1 MRMPG
6 GTQRPASAFLR
17 SLANVDTIGAT
28 RLDSAGCAIRYYVTI
43 AAYVGPHDEPGGPR
57 VEHAISPATI
67 AEIELALSQ
76 VAEIK
81 AARVVVSDEG
91 AIQEIHVLALPTK
104 SPKQV
109 VRDIESTI
117 MAAFGIAIDHRM
129 VSIAQLGQD
138 SMPEQE
144 QRDRPR
150 ARIKSINAEIAGVHA
165 NITVILDLEGDA
177 YVGVAAGPA
186 SETARKRLV
195 AQATL
200 NAVEEYLRGTMS
212 FALEDVEI
220 VKLGRESVAVACVTL
235 VSSFGEQALSGA
247 ALVRNNDKD
256 SIVKATLDA
265 INRRIGF
272 LTTP

>member
-1 MRMPG
+1 M
-6 GTQRPASAFLR
+6 
-17 SLANVDTIGAT
+17 
-28 RLDSAGCAIRYYVTI
+28 
-43 AAYVGPHDEPGGPR
+43 
-57 VEHAISPATI
+57 EHAVSPATI

-76 VAEIK
+76 VADIK
-81 AARVVVSDEG
+81 AARVVVSPEG
-91 AIQEIHVLALPTK
+91 TIEEIHVLALPTK
-104 SPKQV
+104 SPKQL

-117 MAAFGIAIDHRM
+117 MAAFGIPIDHRM
-129 VSIAQLGQD
+129 VSIAQLGHD
-138 SMPEQE
+138 MLPEPVS
-144 QRDRPR
+144 RDRPR
-150 ARIKSINAEIAGVHA
+150 ARIKSINAEVSGVHA
-165 NITVILDLEGDA
+165 SITVALELETDT

-220 VKLGRESVAVACVTL
+220 VKLGRESVAVACLTL
-235 VSSFGEQALSGA
+235 VTSFGEQALSGA
-247 ALVRNNDKD
+247 ALVRQNDKD